1 MCSFFCEWNTGF
13 IGHDVVNEMAG
24 TLWFDFS
31 DVFGPSMLKTRV
43 VALTSKIKVI
53 DDITR
58 ALKGLVN
65 HIIFDNALY
74 YQ

>member
-1 MCSFFCEWNTGF
+1 
-13 IGHDVVNEMAG
+13 MAG

-65 HIIFDNALY
+65 HVIFDNALY